1 MEITHRSVSSCH
13 DVCSYPPQN
22 KEYGLNTC
30 VAVQWLL
37 TDKLYLIFSKA
48 LYVLFSSL
56 LPSISLVTISIPSVK
71 VREGIKQ
78 SHQVIYTDVSIW
90 ILQLFHSWQDV
101 IFESTHLYYKHPYY
115 SAYQVEKCRLDRD
128 ARLCRWSTSRE
139 RLSTWLY
146 EWGRYSRCEKRTS
159 LILKKHIGARR
170 AARADPYY
178 VGP

>member
-1 MEITHRSVSSCH
+1 MEITHRSVSYCY

-48 LYVLFSSL
+48 LYVLNSSL
-56 LPSISLVTISIPSVK
+56 LSSISLVTVSIPSVK

-78 SHQVIYTDVSIW
+78 SHRVNVPLCQFLIFQI
-90 ILQLFHSWQDV
+90 FHIWQDV

-115 SAYQVEKCRLDRD
+115 SADQVEKCRLDRD
-128 ARLCRWSTSRE
+128 ARLCRSSISRE

-170 AARADPYY
+170 AAGADPYY